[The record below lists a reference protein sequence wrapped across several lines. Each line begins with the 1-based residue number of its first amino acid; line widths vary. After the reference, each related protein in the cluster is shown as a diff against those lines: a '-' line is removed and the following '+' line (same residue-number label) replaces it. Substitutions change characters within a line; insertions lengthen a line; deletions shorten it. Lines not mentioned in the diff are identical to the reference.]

1 MQVVDKWVISNGRET
16 FLYPDESKEENG
28 DDRMSQFWRNFL
40 SEQKEVNLL
49 KDVLSRF
56 TFSGKVDHKA
66 NKVTWYSVV
75 KTDDPASLC

>member
-28 DDRMSQFWRNFL
+28 DDRMSPFWRNFL

-56 TFSGKVDHKA
+56 TFCGKVEHKA
-66 NKVTWYSVV
+66 SKVTWYSVV